1 MSKNLNY
8 LSSLNFF
15 RALSGFGVCISHYF
29 FYMKGIFFFEF
40 LSFIFVEFFF
50 ILSGFVLT
58 PQLIKIYNRENL
70 KIFFYRR
77 WIRTLPLFI
86 LCLITYSIL
95 FKKFDLDTLK
105 YFFLI
110 QNIYPNFITYNITNL
125 SITYIIYFLI

>member
-70 KIFFYRR
+70 KFFF
-77 WIRTLPLFI
+77 TE
-86 LCLITYSIL
+86 
-95 FKKFDLDTLK
+95 DG
-105 YFFLI
+105 
-110 QNIYPNFITYNITNL
+110 
-125 SITYIIYFLI
+125 